1 MELLFRSIIKKILYI
16 DMGYITEEI
25 CDGNDAHGRPMTNH
39 EWSPSG
45 EYDYPRAPRTGFY
58 TLTGEWC
65 GVNSSRPDCVP
76 KKEGEVLKNLKE
88 PVKTCQVPDEKA
100 EIDRDGQPGPDYMME
115 CMMAGGVIDF
125 SPKIKATGGIRRGP
139 VFPWE
144 FFPVGSENYTRLLQ
158 ERRDAI
164 RRCDPDVVETI
175 ASEQARSGH
184 TWDYE
189 PFTMEACLERKARLD
204 ARDQAKEQWEAHIKK
219 LDDAASANHEQKWV
233 FTDSVDV
240 MTSGEFAAF
249 EYNQNTL
256 IKPTFRTCIRN
267 CQGDPSCIGVS
278 IKKDETSCTGHRGVI
293 TGYYPDRYV
302 KNPTT
307 GLMMKRDPR
316 TSPMEGIGDWENRVY
331 FSKDDARGDSQVYIR
346 GFDSYWLNYAETLT
360 EPLQYE
366 LDLQVEEYDAVFSPR
381 REKFSLTD
389 NDKCGQFEESK
400 GTGTGIGTR
409 CPGTQCCR
417 LAPPG
422 ATGRQCGGEQG
433 KNDDFCKG
441 RSVATKDLDEYD
453 GLGYAADMM
462 DRQERIDKVYYC
474 LANQRCRYAWNE
486 ESDPEC
492 KDLKYPSKSDIF
504 PAEWDGKSGQA
515 VCPKPTE
522 NNVRYRTLDK
532 YKQVRGADA
541 GFTIYQN
548 GWHLRKNRGGWG
560 EIDHDLGKIT
570 CTGIVCQEGT
580 AAKKCKE
587 KLQWRDWQTV
597 GFATWRTND
606 DSSNW
611 WCREYRTNDNTHP
624 YDDVCVNKPWED
636 PSMCLTNDVEPSIF
650 VKDIDLKPTDWDYRF
665 GQGGLYWRRTTGD
678 EVNEEL
684 DEYGRRV
691 VDDEDRVT
699 GWVDNRTQDGKSR
712 STNNRCG
719 YQGDPPNSRCG
730 GDTACCSDA
739 GLCGGI
745 RGIPGDHCGTDGV
758 GTKDNGNYDAL
769 PLSAPD
775 PPPPPP
781 PSYHYS
787 DVYPTNNT
795 GHDSWQGCWMY
806 YPQLLERGKPL
817 CSWISGWRATKS
829 VCDKKKCPSSYIEE
843 TDDGKGKSLLA

>member
-1 MELLFRSIIKKILYI
+1 
-16 DMGYITEEI
+16 MGYITEEI
-25 CDGNDAHGRPMTNH
+25 CDGNDEYGRPMTNH

-45 EYDYPRAPRTGFY
+45 EYDYPLAPRTGFY

-65 GVNSSRPDCVP
+65 GVNSSRANCVP
-76 KKEGEVLKNLKE
+76 KKEGEILKNLKE
-88 PVKTCQVPDEKA
+88 PVKRCQVPAEKM

-115 CMMAGGVIDF
+115 CMMAGGVIDL
-125 SPKIKATGGIRRGP
+125 SPKPEVTGGIRRGP

-184 TWDYE
+184 TWDFE

-204 ARDQAKEQWEAHIKK
+204 AEDQAKEQWEAHLKK
-219 LDDAASANHEQKWV
+219 LEDVASANNHQKWV

-240 MTSGEFAAF
+240 MTSGALPTF
-249 EYNQNTL
+249 EYNQNT
-256 IKPTFRTCIRN
+256 IIEPTFKTCIRH

-278 IKKDETSCTGHRGVI
+278 IKKDGTSCTGDKGVI
-293 TGYYPDRYV
+293 TGYYPDRYI
-302 KNPTT
+302 KNPVT
-307 GLMMKRDPR
+307 GLMVKRDY
-316 TSPMEGIGDWENRVY
+316 SLGHAEGVGDWENRVY
-331 FSKDDARGDSQVYIR
+331 FSKDDARGRTHPYR
-346 GFDSYWLNYAETLT
+346 HGFDSYWLNYAESLS

-366 LDLQVEEYDAVFSPR
+366 LDLQVEEYDAILSPR

-389 NDKCGQFEESK
+389 NGKCGLAEESK

-409 CPGTQCCR
+409 CPGTQCCGREGSAGADLR
-417 LAPPG
+417 L
-422 ATGRQCGGEQG
+422 CGGEQG

-453 GLGYAADMM
+453 GLGDAADML

-474 LANQRCRYAWNE
+474 LANQRCRYAWND

-504 PAEWDGKSGQA
+504 PTEWDGKSGQA
-515 VCPKPTE
+515 VCPKPVE

-532 YKQVRGADA
+532 YTQVRGADA
-541 GFTIYQN
+541 GISVYYN
-548 GWHLRKNRGGWG
+548 GWHLRKDRGGWG
-560 EIDHDLGKIT
+560 EIDYDLGNIT
-570 CTGIVCQEGT
+570 CQGIMCQEGAAYT
-580 AAKKCKE
+580 ACKD
-587 KLQWRDWQTV
+587 KLRWRDWKTV
-597 GFATWRTND
+597 GFATWRTDD

-611 WCREYRTNDNTHP
+611 WCREYRENDNTHP
-624 YDDVCVNKPWED
+624 YDEVCVNKPWED
-636 PSMCLTNDVEPSIF
+636 PSRCLTKDVEPSIF
-650 VKDIDLKPTDWDYRF
+650 EKDVDVEPNQYDYRF
-665 GQGGLYWRRTTGD
+665 GQGGLYWRRSTGD

-684 DEYGRRV
+684 DEWGRLV
-691 VDDEDRVT
+691 VGDDDRVT
-699 GWVDNRTQDGKSR
+699 GWVDNRTQDGKPR
-712 STNNRCG
+712 STNGRCG
-719 YQGDPPNSRCG
+719 YYGDPSGSRCG

-739 GLCGGI
+739 GWCGGT
-745 RGIPGDHCGTDGV
+745 RGIPGDHCGADGV

-787 DVYPTNNT
+787 DDFPTSN
-795 GHDSWQGCWMY
+795 SWGSRSGCWRHSSLGG
-806 YPQLLERGKPL
+806 PNNNLPL
-817 CSWISGWRATKS
+817 CTWATGLS
-829 VCDKKKCPSSYIEE
+829 AGVTNCSNNRKKCPSDYIAE
-843 TDDGKGKSLLA
+843 TADGKGRARTWYEYNEFKGFANV